1 MYTLKVR
8 RIVKVSKTELY
19 YSLFLL
25 VGVFTSSLSQV
36 MLKKAALK
44 KYDSKI
50 KEYLNPLVIIAYVI
64 FVGTTFLSIIAY
76 RGIPISMGPVLEA
89 TSYIYVTIWGV
100 TIFKEK
106 ISLKKVI
113 AIGIIISGIVVYS
126 VFG

>member
-1 MYTLKVR
+1 MN
-8 RIVKVSKTELY
+8 KTEIY

-25 VGVFTSSLSQV
+25 AGVFASSISQV

-64 FVGTTFLSIIAY
+64 FVGTTFLSIFAY

-106 ISLKKVI
+106 INAQKLI
-113 AIGIIISGIVVYS
+113 ALVLIIAGIATYS
-126 VFG
+126 FAG

>member
-1 MYTLKVR
+1 MN
-8 RIVKVSKTELY
+8 KTEIY

-25 VGVFTSSLSQV
+25 AGVFASSISQV

-50 KEYLNPLVIIAYVI
+50 KEYLNPLVFFAYVI
-64 FVGTTFLSIIAY
+64 FVGTTFLSILAY

-106 ISLKKVI
+106 INAQKLI
-113 AIGIIISGIVVYS
+113 ALVLIVAGIAVYS
-126 VFG
+126 FAG